1 MLGAAADAAA
11 AAEGGGGGGGG
22 GGETLSD
29 GEGKYTL
36 VGFISHVGK
45 NLGSGHYVAHIKKEG
60 RWAIFDDQKVAAS
73 EKPPLELGYLY
84 LYRRDDAM
92 DV

>member
-1 MLGAAADAAA
+1 M
-11 AAEGGGGGGGG
+11 
-22 GGETLSD
+22 SD